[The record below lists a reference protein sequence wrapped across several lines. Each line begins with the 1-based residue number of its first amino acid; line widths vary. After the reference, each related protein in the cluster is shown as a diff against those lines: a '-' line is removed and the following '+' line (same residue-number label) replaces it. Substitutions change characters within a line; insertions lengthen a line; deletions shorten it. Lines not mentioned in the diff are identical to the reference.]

1 MIFSLAWNFMFTVNW
16 KVLVLKFLRI
26 KNVLF
31 FRPESW
37 WKDDIYWSLKSSCFE
52 LFDDGKYSFF
62 WVKKLIEKMIYT
74 DYWETLVLNFS
85 VMGNTIFS
93 SAKKSTE
100 RLYLLGLFVLSMIFW
115 DLGNTVFHAVKD
127 CKYTWML
134 KELEIVVHNCFCML
148 CLLRLFGTCD
158 HHQN

>member
-85 VMGNTIFS
+85 V
-93 SAKKSTE
+93 
-100 RLYLLGLFVLSMIFW
+100 VW
-115 DLGNTVFHAVKD
+115 NTVFFWVEKLIEIWYLLINEKFLFWTSQWWEIRSFLQPKTRLKD
-127 CKYTWML
+127 DTYLGFLCFPWYSGTW
-134 KELEIVVHNCFCML
+134 EIRFFM
-148 CLLRLFGTCD
+148 
-158 HHQN
+158 